1 MGTLLSSRL
10 DGQQRTGARWR
21 CDFLK
26 YIQMVLL
33 WGVVW
38 QLYHSVLADLAKDW
52 WNEPALSYGM
62 LIPPLAGYIIW
73 LRRAQTIAC
82 MSTPD
87 NRGLLLVAFACGM
100 FMLGKLGAEFFLM
113 RMSFVVLLA
122 ALTWTF
128 WGTRRLKTLA
138 FPFVLLSTMVPWPGV
153 VYNSIS
159 APLQLFAS
167 DMSARVVQMLGVS
180 IYRDGNIIQLA
191 STSLGVAEACSGL
204 NSLSALMVGSL
215 LLGYLVCFRLRTKIA
230 LFVFAIPLAMA
241 VNILRIVG
249 TAILA
254 DYNQEFAMGFYHSFS
269 GWLVFVGGFG
279 ILYGCARLAHA
290 AMD

>member
-1 MGTLLSSRL
+1 
-10 DGQQRTGARWR
+10 
-21 CDFLK
+21 
-26 YIQMVLL
+26 
-33 WGVVW
+33 
-38 QLYHSVLADLAKDW
+38 LAHDW

-62 LIPPLAGYIIW
+62 LIPPLALYLAW
-73 LRRAQTIAC
+73 LRREKTLEC
-82 MSTPD
+82 DVVPD
-87 NRGLLLVAFACGM
+87 HRGLILIAFACLQ
-100 FMLGKLGAEFFLM
+100 FLLGKLGAEFFLM

-122 ALTWTF
+122 GLTWTF
-128 WGTRRLKTLA
+128 WGIRRLETLA
-138 FPFVLLSTMVPWPGV
+138 FPFVLLATMVPWPGI

-167 DMSARVVQMLGVS
+167 DVSTQLAQAIGVS
-180 IYRDGNIIQLA
+180 VYRDGNIIQIA

-204 NSLSALMVGSL
+204 NSLAALIVASL
-215 LLGYLVCFRLRTKIA
+215 LLGYLTCSRLRTKIC
-230 LFVFAIPLAMA
+230 LFLTAFPLAIG
-241 VNILRIVG
+241 VNILRITG

-279 ILYGCARLAHA
+279 LLYGCAKLAHA